1 MAKKVSSNTHK
12 SRTRERVMAPA
23 AWTDPNSRKARRTER
38 RKAERAE
45 RKRIA
50 RERVKANPRL
60 ARA

>member
-1 MAKKVSSNTHK
+1 MKTFNHSTK
-12 SRTRERVMAPA
+12 RRERSAAPQP
-23 AWTDPNSRKARRTER
+23 PNSRSNRRAEQ

-60 ARA
+60 VRM

>member
-1 MAKKVSSNTHK
+1 MKTFNHK
-12 SRTRERVMAPA
+12 SRTRERVSAPQPP
-23 AWTDPNSRKARRTER
+23 TDRSTRRAER

-60 ARA
+60 VRA